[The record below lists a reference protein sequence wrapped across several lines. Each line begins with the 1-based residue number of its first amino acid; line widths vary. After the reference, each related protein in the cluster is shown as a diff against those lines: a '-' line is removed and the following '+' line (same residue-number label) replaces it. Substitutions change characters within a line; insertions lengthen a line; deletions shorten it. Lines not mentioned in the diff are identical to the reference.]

1 MKKIQFIFTLL
12 FCMIFASAN
21 AQTWNFSSMSEA
33 DKALCAKDANW
44 VLGTDRYCYTKELS
58 NAALVANGTEL
69 AYAKGL
75 LFTAGKPS
83 DNTEGK
89 AKIRLNYGGSRLE
102 LNGAKVVLII
112 PGLKAGQKVTVVC
125 KTGKS
130 KEARGFNVTNL
141 TPVSGSFNSTSAD
154 DQTNVGTVTADG
166 NVELSTSAG
175 MYVMSITV
183 ENGGGTVDP
192 VDPGTSST
200 KNDVSMN
207 LNKNQMRVTLTSND
221 VKYYNTE
228 SLSSVNINGGNITI
242 NPVNGNAADEFNG
255 NVSRIAFAKA
265 QDNGQSG
272 EIDNPAGAIQIT
284 ESKGWLESA
293 YAKWAPYTGAESYNV
308 YCNDKKIDQQ
318 LIRLYPTYVRADVL
332 GLAAGTY
339 SLKVVAVD
347 KSGNEIAGSASTVSN
362 LNVKNYNREGF
373 AHKTWTAG
381 VGAYNNDG
389 TLKSNAKV
397 IYVTAANAKTIKT
410 SVKTSGTKSEEFTG
424 LQAIIGAY
432 EKGQDQTPIAFRI
445 IGKVS
450 LGDLDEINSKA
461 EGLQIK
467 GKGYSEMNLTFEGV
481 GDDAT
486 TYGFGYL
493 IRGTKSIEFRNF
505 AIMECLDD
513 ALSLD
518 TQNSNVW
525 IHNMDFFYGQAG
537 NAADQKKG
545 DGTVDIKGKST
556 GITVAYNRFWD
567 NGKSSLCGMKS
578 ETQDCRITYHH
589 NWFDH
594 SDSRHARVRT
604 MSVHIYNNYYQHC
617 DVYGMG
623 ATMGSSVLSDHNYF
637 EAVSR
642 PMMMAGQGTDK
653 KTATSS
659 NGTFSG
665 ETGGVIKSCGNVF
678 AKKPTNFSFI
688 TWSESNPDCDAYDV
702 KNLSDQVPSTVK
714 ALKTDAKFSYTY
726 NNFDTDPNIMYQFT
740 PDAAEDIPAIVTGYY
755 GAGRLNH
762 GDIDFTITDEV
773 YKEGEHH
780 VRHPQLDKI
789 LTSYKSQLV
798 KVYGE

>member
-1 MKKIQFIFTLL
+1 MKKIQLLFTLL
-12 FCMIFASAN
+12 LCMIFASAN
-21 AQTWNFSSMSEA
+21 SQTWDFTTMSEA
-33 DKALCAKDANW
+33 DKALCAADANW
-44 VLGTDRYCYTKELS
+44 LLGTDRYCYLLELS
-58 NAALVANGTEL
+58 NAPLTANGTEL

-75 LFTAGKPS
+75 KFTAGAASAKQ
-83 DNTEGK
+83 EGK
-89 AKIRLNYGGSRLE
+89 AKIRLNYGSSRLE
-102 LNGAKVVLII
+102 LNGTNVAMII
-112 PGLKAGQKVTVVC
+112 PGLKAGQKVTVKC
-125 KTGKS
+125 KSGKTN
-130 KEARGFNVTNL
+130 EARGLNATNL

-166 NVELSTSAG
+166 DVQLTTSAG
-175 MYVMSITV
+175 MYIYSVEV
-183 ENGGGTVDP
+183 AENGGGGSTDP
-192 VDPGTSST
+192 VTPST
-200 KNDVSMN
+200 ANDVAMN
-207 LNKNQMRVTLTSND
+207 LAKNQMRVTLSSND

-228 SLSSVNINGGNITI
+228 SLASVDINDGNISVN
-242 NPVNGNAADEFNG
+242 PANGNTADVFQG

-265 QDNGQSG
+265 QEGGQSG
-272 EIDNPAGAIQIT
+272 EIDNPQGAIQIS
-284 ESKGWLESA
+284 ESKGWLETV

-339 SLKVVAVD
+339 NLKVVAVD
-347 KSGNEIAGSASTVSN
+347 KDGNEISGSASTVSN

-373 AHKTWTAG
+373 AHKTWTKG

-410 SVKTSGTKSEEFTG
+410 SVKVSSSKSQEFTG
-424 LQAIIGAY
+424 LQAILGAY
-432 EKGQDQTPIAFRI
+432 EKGADQTPIAFRI

-450 LGDLDEINSKA
+450 LGDLDGIGSKA
-461 EGLQIK
+461 EGLQVK
-467 GKGYSEMNLTFEGV
+467 GKGYTEMNITLEGV

-525 IHNMDFFYGQAG
+525 IHNMDLFYGQAG
-537 NAADQKKG
+537 GAADQKKG
-545 DGTVDIKGKST
+545 DGTVDIKGKSKDV
-556 GITVAYNRFWD
+556 TVAYNRFWD

-604 MSVHIYNNYYQHC
+604 MSVHIYNNYFQHC

-623 ATMGSSVLSDHNYF
+623 ATMGSSILSDHNYF

-653 KTATSS
+653 KTASS
-659 NGTFSG
+659 ASGTFSG

-678 AKKPTNFSFI
+678 AKKPANFSFI
-688 TWSESNPDCDAYDV
+688 TWSESNKDCDAYDV
-702 KNLSDQVPSTVK
+702 ANLSDKVPSTVVT
-714 ALKTDAKFSYTY
+714 LKGGTSY
-726 NNFDTDPNIMYQFT
+726 NNFDTDSSIMYQFT
-740 PDAAEDIPAIVTGYY
+740 PDAAEDIPAIVTGFY

-762 GDIDFTITDEV
+762 GDIDFTLTDEV